1 MSNVRTTIRFNL
13 QHPDPHPDDLAAR
26 HRAFVE
32 MARFADTKGFDM
44 ISLEEH
50 HGADNAWSPSP
61 MILAAM
67 VVGATDRLGV
77 AISALLLPLHD
88 PLRVAEDLAVLDL
101 ASGGRVVTT
110 FGIGYRPSEY
120 AQHAKDWDRRG
131 ALMDECLDAVLK
143 AWTGEPFSFRGAT
156 VRVTPTPVS
165 KPHPLVMV
173 GGTSKVAARRAARF
187 GLPMFSAAHTPELE
201 PYYYEQCQAFGTQ
214 GFYASPSAALCVV
227 HVTDD
232 PDRAWATLGHHFLHE
247 ATTYAAW
254 QTPDIRSAVK
264 SSASTVTELRA
275 EGLYRFV
282 TPDEC
287 VAMAATHGPM
297 DSVLLHPL
305 CGGMPID
312 EGWRCLELVAE
323 KVIGAS
329 PTK

>member
-1 MSNVRTTIRFNL
+1 
-13 QHPDPHPDDLAAR
+13 
-26 HRAFVE
+26 
-32 MARFADTKGFDM
+32 
-44 ISLEEH
+44 
-50 HGADNAWSPSP
+50 

-67 VVGATDRLGV
+67 VIGATQRLGV

-101 ASGGRVVTT
+101 AGGGRVVTT

-120 AQHAKDWDRRG
+120 AQHAKSWDGRG
-131 ALMDECLDAVLK
+131 DLMDECLDAVLK
-143 AWTGEPFSFRGAT
+143 AWTGEPFEYRGAT

-165 KPHPLVMV
+165 KPHPIVMV
-173 GGTSKVAARRAARF
+173 GGTSKAAARRAARF

-201 PYYYEQCQAFGTQ
+201 PYYYEQCDAFGTQ
-214 GFYASPSAALCVV
+214 GFYASPSAGLCVA

-232 PDRAWATLGHHFLHE
+232 PDRAWAMLGHHFLHE

-264 SSASTVTELRA
+264 SGASTVTDLRA

-287 VAMAATHGPM
+287 VAIAATHGPM

-323 KVIGAS
+323 RVIGAS